1 MKTSEVLIDALE
13 YIRKF
18 RGCLFVIK
26 LGGEIILD
34 EKMLD
39 AVAQDVILLN
49 CVNIKPVI
57 VHGGG
62 PDISTAMKKFGK
74 EPTFVDGLRVTD
86 EETMD
91 IVKMVLIG
99 KINTAIVGRINKFG
113 GNAVGIS
120 GKSGRLFS
128 AKKHKGKVDLGF
140 VGDVSD
146 VNSELVGVLL
156 DKNYIPV
163 ISPIGF
169 DSEGNSLNINADTAA
184 AKLAASLKAD
194 KMIFLTATGGVFDKK
209 GKLIPKLTIKEAKD
223 LIKKG
228 VATGGMI
235 PKLEACMEAVTSG
248 VAGAHIIGAR
258 QHSIV
263 EEVFTSSGIGTM
275 VTKK

>member
-1 MKTSEVLIDALE
+1 MKTPEVLIDALE

-18 RGCLFVIK
+18 RDCLFVIK

-39 AVAQDVILLN
+39 AVAQDVVLLN

-74 EPTFVDGLRVTD
+74 EPKFINGLRVTD

-99 KINTAIVGRINKFG
+99 KINTAIVARINKFG
-113 GNAVGIS
+113 GNAVGLS

-140 VGDVSD
+140 VGDVST
-146 VNSELVGVLL
+146 VNSDIVSVLL
-156 DKNYIPV
+156 EKNYIPV

-184 AKLAASLKAD
+184 AKLAGSSD

-209 GKLIPKLTIKEAKD
+209 GALIPKLTVKEAKD

-235 PKLEACMEAVTSG
+235 PKLEACMEAVNSG
-248 VAGAHIIGAR
+248 VAGAHIIGANK
-258 QHSIV
+258 HSII

-275 VTKK
+275 VTK

>member
-1 MKTSEVLIDALE
+1 MKTPEVLIDALE

-34 EKMLD
+34 DKMLD
-39 AVAQDVILLN
+39 AVAQDVVLLN

-74 EPTFVDGLRVTD
+74 EPKFINGLRVTD

-99 KINTAIVGRINKFG
+99 KINTAIVARINKFG
-113 GNAVGIS
+113 GNAVGLS

-128 AKKHKGKVDLGF
+128 AKKLKGKVDLGF
-140 VGDVSD
+140 VGEISD
-146 VNSELVGVLL
+146 VNSELVSVLL
-156 DKNYIPV
+156 DKDYIPV

-184 AKLAASLKAD
+184 AKLAGSLSAD

-209 GKLIPKLTIKEAKD
+209 GCLIPKLTVKEAKG
-223 LIKKG
+223 LIKNG

-235 PKLEACMEAVTSG
+235 PKLEACMEAVNSG
-248 VAGAHIIGAR
+248 VAGAHIIGAKK
-258 QHSIV
+258 HSII
-263 EEVFTSSGIGTM
+263 EEVFTSRGIGTM
-275 VTKK
+275 VTK